1 MNFDVLFSKNMLE
14 KWFGQ
19 GDVGWI
25 WHNFLCQCLLVVH
38 LSISLVSGAW
48 HVGAKQIYATGISFL
63 MNYLDQRNQQYGLS
77 SDKRL
82 LKYMSLSYNLIF
94 KITTIVYYIHLHFVI
109 LWSTFIQWW
118 TIFFVSFFLQKIAYV
133 WYVVFSCRIY
143 NHSTHK
149 NMMTNGWQY
158 FLLKGNKVDVIYCTW
173 I

>member
-1 MNFDVLFSKNMLE
+1 MVFDVLFSKNMLE

-94 KITTIVYYIHLHFVI
+94 KITTIVYYIHLLRKFLSIVI
-109 LWSTFIQWW
+109 LDVKLIWSI
-118 TIFFVSFFLQKIAYV
+118 INVISFHF
-133 WYVVFSCRIY
+133 C
-143 NHSTHK
+143 STHPHF
-149 NMMTNGWQY
+149 NSTPITMY
-158 FLLKGNKVDVIYCTW
+158 IYRKHPRKM
-173 I
+173 IRF

>member
-48 HVGAKQIYATGISFL
+48 HVGAKQIYATGISFP
-63 MNYLDQRNQQYGLS
+63 MSCSDKRNQQYGLS

-82 LKYMSLSYNLIF
+82 LKYTTLSYNLIF
-94 KITTIVYYIHLHFVI
+94 ETKTIDYYIHFYFVNDT
-109 LWSTFIQWW
+109 STKKSMFKE
-118 TIFFVSFFLQKIAYV
+118 T
-133 WYVVFSCRIY
+133 
-143 NHSTHK
+143 
-149 NMMTNGWQY
+149 
-158 FLLKGNKVDVIYCTW
+158 YCSASLYSSINIW
-173 I
+173 

>member
-63 MNYLDQRNQQYGLS
+63 MNCSDHRNLQHGLS

-82 LKYMSLSYNLIF
+82 LKYTSLSYNLIF
-94 KITTIVYYIHLHFVI
+94 EIAIIAYYIHFYFVNDNQVQMVVK
-109 LWSTFIQWW
+109 FINL
-118 TIFFVSFFLQKIAYV
+118 SFISKDSLQISGVAR
-133 WYVVFSCRIY
+133 F
-143 NHSTHK
+143 H
-149 NMMTNGWQY
+149 
-158 FLLKGNKVDVIYCTW
+158 
-173 I
+173 